1 MCCRESILGVMAS
14 RPVESELQTSYD
26 ETRMPAR
33 QGTTMIFG
41 ERVRQLRKAKGL
53 TLRVLAGRVGVN
65 FTYLSKI
72 ECGKLDFGEYPG
84 KGLIVKLARALD
96 ADEEELMLLAEKVPD
111 SIRRRVLQ
119 RPDAFRKLARLDDKA
134 LDRVLRQI
142 ESR

>member
-1 MCCRESILGVMAS
+1 
-14 RPVESELQTSYD
+14 
-26 ETRMPAR
+26 
-33 QGTTMIFG
+33 MIFG
-41 ERVRQLRKAKGL
+41 EQVRQLRKAKGL
-53 TLRVLAGRVGVN
+53 TLRVLAGQVGVN

-84 KGLIVKLARALD
+84 EGLIVKLARALD